1 MRKPGVLVI
10 HNRYQLAGGEDAVV
24 RAEVA
29 LLRRHGHRVTE
40 FVRDNAV
47 IARLGPLRQAAL
59 FATTTWNQTV
69 YRELRQLIRRERP
82 QIAHC
87 HNLVPLI
94 SPAAYYACREEGVPV
109 VQTLHN
115 FRLRCPAGTM
125 FHHGAACGNCSGEL
139 QKAVALGCYRGSPT
153 QTAAVALMLAAHR
166 SLNTYRQMVDA
177 YSAPSAFCAAQ
188 VACSGI
194 PRQRIVVRPNF
205 LLNDPGPR
213 TASQNFALFV
223 GRLCE
228 EKGVRQLLQA
238 WPRLPHVPLVI
249 VGDGPL
255 RAELQCAD
263 LPNVSLSGA
272 LSPAD
277 TLAKIKA
284 ARFLIFPSIGYETFG
299 MAVLES
305 AACGVATIAS
315 RLGALPELVH
325 EGQTG
330 LLFDPSN
337 CDELV
342 DKIHWAWSHPVTI
355 NQMGAAARRR
365 YLQHFTAERAYEDL
379 IALYRELSP
388 EFADLATTTGAVA

>member
-40 FVRDNAV
+40 FLRDNSV
-47 IARLGPLRQAAL
+47 IARFGPLRQAAL
-59 FATTTWNQTV
+59 FATATWDHRV
-69 YRELRQLIRRERP
+69 YRELRHLIRHQRP
-82 QIAHC
+82 EVAHC

-94 SPAAYYACREEGVPV
+94 SPAAYYACRAEGVPV

-125 FHHGAACGNCSGEL
+125 FHHGAACGNCPGQL
-139 QKAVALGCYRGSPT
+139 RKAVAQGCYRGSPA
-153 QTAAVALMLAAHR
+153 QTAAVALMLATHR
-166 SLNTYRQMVDA
+166 TLETYRQMVDA

-194 PRQRIVVRPNF
+194 PREKIVVRPNF
-205 LLNDPGPR
+205 LLSDPGPR
-213 TASQNFALFV
+213 TVGQNFALFV

-238 WPRLPHVPLVI
+238 WARLPHVPLVL

-255 RAELQCAD
+255 LAEVQRAAT
-263 LPNVSLSGA
+263 PNVSLTGA

-277 TLAKIKA
+277 TLARIKA
-284 ARFLIFPSIGYETFG
+284 ARFLVFPSMGYETFG
-299 MAVLES
+299 MTVLES
-305 AACGVATIAS
+305 AACGVATIGS
-315 RLGALPELVH
+315 RLGAVPELVQDGH
-325 EGQTG
+325 TG
-330 LLFDPSN
+330 LLFDPWN
-337 CDELV
+337 LDELV
-342 DKIHWAWSHPVTI
+342 EKVQWAWSHPVSM
-355 NQMGAAARRR
+355 NQMGAAARRL
-365 YLQHFTAERAYEDL
+365 YLQHFTAERAYEQL

-388 EFADLATTTGAVA
+388 GFADLATTTGAVA

>member
-1 MRKPGVLVI
+1 MRNPGVLVI

-24 RAEVA
+24 RAEVT

-40 FVRDNAV
+40 FVRDNSA
-47 IARLGPLRQAAL
+47 IAHFGPLRQTAL
-59 FATTTWNQTV
+59 LATTTWNHAI

-82 QIAHC
+82 QVAHC

-94 SPAAYYACREEGVPV
+94 SPAAYYACRDEDVPV

-125 FHHGAACGNCSGEL
+125 FHHGAACHRCSCDL
-139 QKAVALGCYRGSPT
+139 WDAVTEGCYRGSPT

-166 SLNTYRQMVDA
+166 SLKTYRQMVDA

-194 PRQRIVVRPNF
+194 PRQRILVHPNF

-213 TASQNFALFV
+213 TAGQNFALFV
-223 GRLCE
+223 GRLCV
-228 EKGVRQLLQA
+228 EKGIRQLLQA
-238 WPRLPHVPLVI
+238 WTRLTHVPLVV

-255 RAELQCAD
+255 RADLQRATT
-263 LPNVSLSGA
+263 PNVTLTGP
-272 LSPAD
+272 LSPVD
-277 TLAKIKA
+277 TLARIKA

-299 MAVLES
+299 MAVLE
-305 AACGVATIAS
+305 AGACGVATIAS

-325 EGQTG
+325 DGQTG

-342 DKIHWAWSHPVTI
+342 DKVHWAWSHPVAM
-355 NQMGAAARRR
+355 NQMGAAARSR
-365 YLQHFTAERAYEDL
+365 YLQHFTADRAYDEL
-379 IALYRELSP
+379 IALYRSCRGE
-388 EFADLATTTGAVA
+388 LATDQPTGAVA

>member
-10 HNRYQLAGGEDAVV
+10 HNRYQFAGGEDAVV
-24 RAEVA
+24 HAEVT
-29 LLRRHGHRVTE
+29 LLRRHGHRVIE
-40 FVRDNAV
+40 FVRDNSA
-47 IARLGPLRQAAL
+47 IDRLGPLRQAAL
-59 FATTTWNQTV
+59 LATTIWNHTV
-69 YRELRQLIRRERP
+69 YRELRQLIQRERP
-82 QIAHC
+82 QVVHS

-125 FHHGAACGNCSGEL
+125 FHHGAACGNCSGDL
-139 QKAVALGCYRGSPT
+139 QKAVALGCYRGSPV

-166 SLNTYRQMVDA
+166 SLKTYRQMVDA

-194 PRQRIVVRPNF
+194 PRQKIVVRPNF

-213 TASQNFALFV
+213 TAGHDFALFV

-238 WPRLPHVPLVI
+238 WARLPHVPLAI

-255 RAELQCAD
+255 RAEVQRAAT
-263 LPNVSLSGA
+263 PNITLTGA
-272 LSPAD
+272 LAPAD
-277 TLAKIKA
+277 TLARIKA
-284 ARFLIFPSIGYETFG
+284 ARFLVFPSIGYETFG
-299 MAVLES
+299 MAVLEA
-305 AACGVATIAS
+305 AACGVATIGS

-325 EGQTG
+325 DGRTG

-337 CDELV
+337 GDELV
-342 DKIHWAWSHPVTI
+342 DKVQWAWSHPVTM

-365 YLQHFTAERAYEDL
+365 YLQHFTAERAYEQL
-379 IALYRELSP
+379 MALYRELP
-388 EFADLATTTGAVA
+388 AEWREGLPTGAVA